1 MVTDA
6 TRERPERHDD
16 MSVPPADPDG
26 RANRVLVAIVAPF
39 YIAWVAVG
47 AGVSAVGKALHA
59 ASSALW
65 AGVLVLLRPVRGFL
79 RLIAQG
85 IPASNRE
92 FGGWSRPLRV
102 RPVDSRRPS
111 ATASPRP

>member
-6 TRERPERHDD
+6 TRERPDRHDD

-39 YIAWVAVG
+39 YIGWVAVG
-47 AGVSAVGKALHA
+47 AGLSAVGKALHA

-65 AGVLVLLRPVRGFL
+65 GGVLVLLGPGSRV
-79 RLIAQG
+79 
-85 IPASNRE
+85 PASD
-92 FGGWSRPLRV
+92 RPSDRRV
-102 RPVDSRRPS
+102 RTRNRVGGG
-111 ATASPRP
+111 AL